1 MAGEAAVSKVCQVC
15 GTDVSASPRVKDPT
29 GKYFCKPCAE
39 KAQAAAAPIPIAP
52 ARPPS
57 AARQAAGPAPGGG
70 SDDVMSK
77 LVTDALSNTGE
88 QCPSCSRP
96 MSKGG
101 IICAYCGFNR
111 DSGKQVKTRVL
122 KPEAPK
128 GEKGVRQPAEPPLE
142 NPVIVGALCAAPGI
156 AVAVLSNIEIDANL
170 KLAATVVYGLVGFGI
185 WIACIRDT
193 LAYGKKLHTLLLFVT
208 FGLWTYA
215 WAFFTQSRRLRGAII
230 GLLIG
235 VIAAII
241 GAGVAMAQAVDTDS
255 QAGSQSTGQP

>member
-39 KAQAAAAPIPIAP
+39 KAQAAAPTPA
-52 ARPPS
+52 ARPAAARPTAS
-57 AARQAAGPAPGGG
+57 AAG

-77 LVTDALSNTGE
+77 LVTEALSNTGE

-96 MSKGG
+96 MPKGG

-111 DSGKQVKTRVL
+111 DSGKQAKTRVL
-122 KPEAPK
+122 QPEAPK
-128 GEKGVRQPAEPPLE
+128 GEKGARASAEPPLE

-156 AVAVLSNIEIDANL
+156 AVAVLSNIEVDASL
-170 KLAATVVYGLVGFGI
+170 KLAATVVYGLVGLGI

-193 LAYGKKLHTLLLFVT
+193 LAYGKKLHTVLLFVT
-208 FGLWTYA
+208 FALWTYA

-230 GLLIG
+230 GLLVG
-235 VIAAII
+235 VISVIVGTVVSA
-241 GAGVAMAQAVDTDS
+241 AQAGDTAMPPPPPPLP
-255 QAGSQSTGQP
+255 QTTGQP